1 MTTVE
6 IKHFGLKAGPF
17 TKEIDDTE
25 LWLPTSKKGVVE
37 EIVEVA
43 QARESMGI
51 FGDPGVG

>member
-37 EIVEVA
+37 EIVRYMEV
-43 QARESMGI
+43 RSE
-51 FGDPGVG
+51 FCK